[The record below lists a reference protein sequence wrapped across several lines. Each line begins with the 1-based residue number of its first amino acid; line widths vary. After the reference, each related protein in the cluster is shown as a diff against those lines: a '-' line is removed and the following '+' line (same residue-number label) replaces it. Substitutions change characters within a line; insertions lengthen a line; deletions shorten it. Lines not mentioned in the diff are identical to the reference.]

1 MKILL
6 AEAIDSTH
14 LLLKEPLPEGVEEV
28 VVKIKFLPSSKKI
41 SDGAK
46 KLLAS
51 LEKGYRLGKVY
62 DISRESIY
70 EDVD

>member
-1 MKILL
+1 MKTLL

-14 LLLKEPLPEGVEEV
+14 LLLKEPLPEGAEEI
-28 VVKIKFLPSSKKI
+28 VVKIKLLPPAGKVSE
-41 SDGAK
+41 GAR

-51 LEKGYRLGKVY
+51 LERGYSLGEVY
-62 DISRESIY
+62 DTSREAIY